1 MKLQD
6 LQLRN
11 ALELLGQLKETM
23 KVTVEN
29 THQMVCK
36 WDNVLEIVQELE
48 QEEAYAEQLKNMP
61 TLLGSVVDQKVE
73 SFVDLNQ
80 NGVLNDDV

>member
-1 MKLQD
+1 MRK
-6 LQLRN
+6 
-11 ALELLGQLKETM
+11 ALELLGQLQETM
-23 KVTVEN
+23 KVTVE
-29 THQMVCK
+29 TTRQMVCK

-73 SFVDLNQ
+73 SFVDHNQ
-80 NGVLNDDV
+80 NGVLNNDV

>member
-1 MKLQD
+1 
-6 LQLRN
+6 
-11 ALELLGQLKETM
+11 
-23 KVTVEN
+23 
-29 THQMVCK
+29 MVCK
-36 WDNVLEIVQELE
+36 CDNLLEIVQELE